1 MKIRDFIDGIE
12 KLYPKSA
19 AAPWDHDGLQCCADP
34 DRELRR
40 VLVALDATEEVV
52 DYAVKGEYDLIL
64 THHPM
69 LFGSVGDIVP
79 EELYGRKII
88 KLIGGG
94 VATASYHT
102 RLDAG
107 KGGVNDILA
116 EMFCLNNT
124 RVYGDEDHPSIGR
137 IGELPREMDAEE
149 LCLLV
154 REKLGA
160 PYVRLSGNGKIR
172 TLAVL
177 GGAGKS
183 CIPSAIAAGADAIL
197 TGEVSYNSAL
207 DFADMGI
214 AVIEAGHYYTEFPVC
229 RRLAE
234 LVQSIAG
241 VEADIYAIEPQKHF

>member
-1 MKIRDFIDGIE
+1 MKIREFICEME
-12 KLYPKSA
+12 KLYPKSS

-34 DRELRR
+34 ERELRR
-40 VLVALDATEEVV
+40 VLVALDATEEVI
-52 DYAVKGEYDLIL
+52 DHAVKGEYDLVL

-79 EELYGRKII
+79 SELYGRKII
-88 KLIGGG
+88 KLIAGG

-102 RLDAG
+102 RIDAG
-107 KGGVNDILA
+107 KDGVNDILA
-116 EMFCLNNT
+116 AMFFLEN
-124 RVYGDEDHPSIGR
+124 VAPYGDEEHPSIGR
-137 IGELPREMDAEE
+137 IGELPEEMSADE
-149 LCLLV
+149 LCHAV
-154 REKLGA
+154 REKLHA
-160 PYVRLSGNGKIR
+160 PYVRLSGKGMIK

-183 CIPSAIAAGADAIL
+183 CIPSAMAAGADAIL
-197 TGEVSYNSAL
+197 TGEVSYNSVI

-234 LVQSIAG
+234 LVQTIAEA
-241 VEADIYAIEPQKHF
+241 EADIFKTAPQKYF